1 MDKYCIVPK
10 TSRILFELA
19 RGMEMNNDEEEL
31 LKGGFIRHVEISL
44 DTNTWEILAWT
55 MPEIAEPLLDRVASF
70 VEQKNKVDKVHIYQS
85 AMKLDK
91 IVEQNW
97 EKLVDYV
104 AGENQG
110 VRHILLH
117 SNRIYKESKIML
129 QVNGDFSKYLLEEH
143 NVLQDLKEAG
153 IKVIGYPIKLEC
165 QTVYEE
171 IEVPDVEEAVHETK
185 EYKAVLEAA
194 QAPAPKPAQ
203 GGGGYGGS
211 YGVAPSGGASF
222 GGSGEKS
229 SSSKPSRPRRAAVP
243 IGDDDSPLVYGE
255 AIVGEITPISQIEGE
270 MKNVVAQG
278 TIAGVDG
285 RSFQTTNILLFAVAD
300 NTEGIS
306 CKAFLKDT
314 EGYEKV
320 LGRLKKAAK
329 GGGTIKVKGSVRY
342 DKYDNDYVM
351 FADSVLLVDV
361 ESRKDQSEEKRV
373 ELHCHTT
380 MSNMDAVSSAK
391 SLITTAEK
399 WGWPAIAITDHGV
412 VQAFPEAMDTV
423 FGRKPLNIKVIYG
436 VEGYLVGEDY
446 EQKRANHIIL
456 LAKNPNGLRNLYKL
470 ITMSHLRFSIVP
482 QDCPG
487 SLFRNIVKG

>member
-1 MDKYCIVPK
+1 
-10 TSRILFELA
+10 
-19 RGMEMNNDEEEL
+19 MNHDEEVL

-55 MPEIAEPLLDRVASF
+55 MPQIAESLLERVAAF
-70 VEQKNKVDKVHIYQS
+70 VEEKNQVAKVLIYQT

-104 AGENQG
+104 AKENQG

-117 SNRIYKESKIML
+117 SNRIYKESKILL

-143 NVLQDLKEAG
+143 NILQDLKEAG

-165 QTVYEE
+165 LPVYEE

-185 EYKAVLEAA
+185 EYQAALEAA
-194 QAPAPKPAQ
+194 KAPAPKPAQ

-211 YGVAPSGGASF
+211 YGGASSASGG
-222 GGSGEKS
+222 GEKGTS
-229 SSSKPSRPRRAAVP
+229 NKSSRPRRASIP

-255 AIVGEITPISQIEGE
+255 AIIGEIIPISQIEGE
-270 MKNVVAQG
+270 MRNIVVQG

-285 RSFQTTNILLFAVAD
+285 RSFQTTNILLFSVAD

-306 CKAFLKDT
+306 CKAFFKDT

-329 GGGTIKVKGSVRY
+329 GGGVIKIKGSVRY

-361 ESRKDQSEEKRV
+361 ESRKDNAEEKRV

-391 SLITTAEK
+391 KLITTAEK

-412 VQAFPEAMDTV
+412 VQA
-423 FGRKPLNIKVIYG
+423 
-436 VEGYLVGEDY
+436 
-446 EQKRANHIIL
+446 
-456 LAKNPNGLRNLYKL
+456 
-470 ITMSHLRFSIVP
+470 
-482 QDCPG
+482 
-487 SLFRNIVKG
+487 